1 MPQQSFGS
9 FKELLVKKTLNQT
22 DDSREV
28 RYDILTNIFRFIQA
42 NIIKN
47 NIKHFDKDEQKAF
60 LDLLSLEAFKPV
72 RSNLSNGEFEAIVR
86 DATKSIADQ
95 SKLKLIDLL
104 ESEVKKAQREKKKID
119 SISRSMKANNP
130 EEEKEELE
138 DRIKDLHRDIID
150 IEMNLMS
157 MENNEQQNSEHFKKA
172 FNARDK
178 RKILVG
184 KLQKQLSK
192 ISTIG
197 KVKKGPS

>member
-192 ISTIG
+192 ISSIG

>member
-28 RYDILTNIFRFIQA
+28 RYDILTNIFRFIQE

-47 NIKHFDKDEQKAF
+47 NIKHFSEDEQKSF
-60 LDLLSLEAFKPV
+60 LNLLSLEAFQTTNN
-72 RSNLSNGEFEAIVR
+72 NLSNGEFEAIVR
-86 DATKSIADQ
+86 DSTKTIDDQ

-104 ESEVKKAQREKKKID
+104 EAEVKKAQREKKKID
-119 SISRSMKANNP
+119 SISRKMKSNNP
-130 EEEKEELE
+130 EEEKQELE
-138 DRIKDLHRDIID
+138 ERIKDLHRDIID

-157 MENNEQQNSEHFKKA
+157 MENHEQQNSERYKKT

-178 RKILVG
+178 RKILVS
-184 KLQKQLSK
+184 KLEKQLNKISK
-192 ISTIG
+192 ISKT
-197 KVKKGPS
+197 KKDPS

>member
-86 DATKSIADQ
+86 DATKPIADQ

-197 KVKKGPS
+197 KVQKGPS

>member
-104 ESEVKKAQREKKKID
+104 ESEVKKAQREKKQID